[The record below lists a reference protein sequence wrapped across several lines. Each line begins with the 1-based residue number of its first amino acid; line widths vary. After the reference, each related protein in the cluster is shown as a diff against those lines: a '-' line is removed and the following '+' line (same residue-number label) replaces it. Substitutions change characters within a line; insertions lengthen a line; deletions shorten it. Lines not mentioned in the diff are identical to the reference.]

1 MITENSLNIV
11 KKITEKIPS
20 FHHHYHILYDIANNI
35 KKDIINYVEIGAYA
49 GASAILMLHNK
60 NVKVISI
67 DIGKPIEKQKVL
79 NNINIFFNEERF
91 KYIQGNSQNQ
101 KTIDELFKIT
111 NEIDILFIDGDHSF
125 KGVIKDFENY
135 SNFVSKNGF
144 IVFDDY
150 LCNKFTEVK
159 LAVDKIV
166 SNLDNKKFNMI
177 GSLPNTFEAKPKN
190 FLTSNC
196 YILQKLY

>member
-35 KKDIINYVEIGAYA
+35 KKDTINYVEIGAYA

-67 DIGKPIEKQKVL
+67 DIGKPIGKQKVL
-79 NNINIFFNEERF
+79 NNINIFFSEERF

-101 KTIDELFKIT
+101 KTIDELLKIT

-125 KGVIKDFENY
+125 EGVIKDFENY

-150 LCNKFTEVK
+150 RCPICVQVK
-159 LAVDKIV
+159 PAVDKIV
-166 SNLDNKKFNMI
+166 KDLDKNKFEVI
-177 GSLPNTFEAKPKN
+177 GAMENIYGAHPKKN
-190 FLTSNC
+190 KGNC
-196 YILQKLY
+196 FIVKKI